1 MSAHAKRVLI
11 TILTGLMIGAVTAQS
26 RPFDG
31 ETITFASMNDPFAF
45 VIEEML
51 PLFTEETGIE
61 VRMDIIPYV
70 GLRER
75 TLADLVSGTG
85 TFDVITMDIVW
96 MGEWAEAGFIR
107 QLDDLIERDEIDLD
121 AFLPGALDGLAYW
134 QDEIFGM
141 PIGAY
146 HFLMHYRKDLL
157 EEAGLEVPT
166 TYDELLA
173 AAEALSRPDEGFY
186 GIAAPM
192 VRGAPV
198 VHYSLAYLSGA
209 GGGVFDAAGNVA
221 IDSDLAKTV
230 YEYYKRFL
238 EVGPPG
244 MLSYD
249 WFAVS
254 EDFQQNRV
262 AFLGAWT
269 VVSPGFEDPDE
280 SLVDGNVG
288 YTTLPL
294 VDEDGSGQVPFGGWS
309 LVLNQTSRKQ
319 EAAWEFVK
327 WLVRPDTQK
336 TYAQMLGTPVLF
348 ETLEDPELQAQ
359 FPWYPTVLEVE
370 RAGAV
375 DAQFR
380 PRTPEWPQM
389 EEVLGLRLNQAMTG
403 ELNITDALDGSAE
416 QIRGILGQ

>member
-1 MSAHAKRVLI
+1 MSAHAKRMLI
-11 TILTGLMIGAVTAQS
+11 TVLTGLMIGAVTAQN

-107 QLDDLIERDEIDLD
+107 QLDDLITRDGIDLD

-134 QDEIFGM
+134 QDDIFGM

-157 EEAGLEVPT
+157 EEAGLAVPT

-209 GGGVFDAAGNVA
+209 GGGVFDSAGNVA
-221 IDSDLAKTV
+221 IDSDLAETV
-230 YEYYKRFL
+230 YGYYKRFL

-269 VVSPGFEDPDE
+269 VVSPGFEDPNE
-280 SLVDGNVG
+280 SLVDGRVG

-294 VDEDGSGQVPFGGWS
+294 VDENASGQVPFGGWS

-319 EAAWEFVK
+319 EAAWEFIK

-403 ELNITDALDGSAE
+403 ELSITDALDGSGQ
-416 QIRGILGQ
+416 QIRSILGQ

>member
-1 MSAHAKRVLI
+1 MPARMMRYLLAVALSATL
-11 TILTGLMIGAVTAQS
+11 GLGVAQE

-31 ETITFASMNDPFAF
+31 EVITFASMNDPFAF
-45 VIEEML
+45 VIEDML

-75 TLADLVSGTG
+75 TLADLVSGSG

-107 QLDDLIERDEIDLD
+107 QLDDLIERDGMDLD

-134 QDEIFGM
+134 NDDVFGM

-146 HFLMHYRKDLL
+146 HFLMHYRADLL
-157 EEAGLEVPT
+157 EEAGIDVPT
-166 TYDELLA
+166 TYAELLA
-173 AAEALSRPDEGFY
+173 AAEAVSRPAEGFY

-198 VHYSLAYLSGA
+198 VHYSLAYLSGT
-209 GGGVFDAAGNVA
+209 GGGVFDAEGNVA
-221 IDSDLAKTV
+221 IDTDLAEEV
-230 YEYYKRFL
+230 FSNYKRFL
-238 EVGPPG
+238 DVGPPG

-254 EDFQQNRV
+254 EDFQQDRV

-269 VVSPGFEDPDE
+269 VVSPGFEDPEE
-280 SLVDGNVG
+280 SLVDGKVG

-294 VDEDGSGQVPFGGWS
+294 IDGGVSGQVPFGGWS
-309 LVLNQTSRKQ
+309 LVVNEAGRNQ
-319 EAAWEFVK
+319 EVAWEFIK
-327 WLVRPDTQK
+327 WLVRPDTQR

-359 FPWYPTVLEVE
+359 FPWYETVLAVE
-370 RAGAV
+370 REGMV

-389 EEVLGLRLNQAMTG
+389 EEVLGLLLNQIMTG
-403 ELNITDALDGSAE
+403 ERAVGDAL
-416 QIRGILGQ
+416 GQAGQQLRTIVGE

>member
-1 MSAHAKRVLI
+1 MPTRFMRYLLAAA
-11 TILTGLMIGAVTAQS
+11 LTATLGFGVAQE
-26 RPFDG
+26 RPFEG
-31 ETITFASMNDPFAF
+31 EVITFASMNDPFAF
-45 VIEEML
+45 VIEDML

-75 TLADLVSGTG
+75 TLADLVGGAG

-96 MGEWAEAGFIR
+96 MGEWAEAGFIA
-107 QLDDLIERDEIDLD
+107 QLDDLIERDGIDLD

-134 QDEIFGM
+134 QDDVFGM

-146 HFLMHYRKDLL
+146 HFLMHYRADLL
-157 EEAGLEVPT
+157 EEDGIDVPT
-166 TYDELLA
+166 TLDELLA
-173 AAEALSRPDEGFY
+173 AAEAVSRPDEGFY

-198 VHYSLAYLSGA
+198 VHYSLAYLSGT
-209 GGGVFDAAGNVA
+209 GGGVLDADGKVS
-221 IDSDLAKTV
+221 IDTDLSKELFAA
-230 YEYYKRFL
+230 YKRFL
-238 EVGPPG
+238 DVGPPG

-254 EDFQQNRV
+254 EDFQQDRV

-269 VVSPGFEDPDE
+269 VVSPGFEDPEE
-280 SLVDGNVG
+280 SLVDGRVG

-294 VDEDGSGQVPFGGWS
+294 LTADASGQVPFGGWS
-309 LVLNQTSRKQ
+309 LVLNQASRNQ
-319 EAAWEFVK
+319 DAAWEFIK
-327 WLVRPDTQK
+327 WLVRADTQR
-336 TYAQMLGTPVLF
+336 TYAQNLGTPVLF

-359 FPWYPTVLEVE
+359 FPWYATVLEVE
-370 RAGAV
+370 REGRV

-380 PRTPEWPQM
+380 PRIPEWPQM
-389 EEVLGLRLNQAMTG
+389 EEVLGLLLNQIMTG
-403 ELNITDALDGSAE
+403 ERATDAALE
-416 QIRGILGQ
+416 QAGQQLRTILGE